1 MPPALQSPPSSA
13 PPFARL
19 RAGFERIPP
28 RMRLVLGFVVLFG
41 FAFSAAIVPL
51 ITQGNKVRAEVAGS
65 VPSDGV
71 AGQLSILTLG
81 IDNTSDG
88 VITPVCLTLGFD
100 LPVTVR
106 QVTVQGLDT
115 VPFKDG
121 RACGGSLTGQETTS
135 VRVVL
140 LPMKAGTL
148 HVRLVASQG
157 SREIGPA
164 ITRTMQVA
172 PG

>member
-1 MPPALQSPPSSA
+1 VPPALQSPPSSS
-13 PPFARL
+13 PRFARL

-28 RMRLVLGFVVLFG
+28 RIRLVLGFVILFG

-51 ITQGNKVRAEVAGS
+51 ITQGSKVRAEVAGS

-71 AGQLSILTLG
+71 AGQPSVLTLG
-81 IDNTSDG
+81 IDNTGDG
-88 VITPVCLTLGFD
+88 LIRPVCITMSFD

-121 RACGGSLTGQETTS
+121 RACGGSLIGQETTS
-135 VRVVL
+135 LRVVL
-140 LPMKAGTL
+140 LPEKAGTL

-164 ITRTMQVA
+164 VMRTMQVA